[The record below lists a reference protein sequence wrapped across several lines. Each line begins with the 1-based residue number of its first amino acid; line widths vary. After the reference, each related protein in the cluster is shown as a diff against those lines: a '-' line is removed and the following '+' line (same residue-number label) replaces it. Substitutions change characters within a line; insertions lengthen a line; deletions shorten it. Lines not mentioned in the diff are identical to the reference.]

1 MLGSLYVFKFV
12 LKDFFFL
19 LVLPCL
25 FYAFKF
31 MTFTLLYLKS
41 QFHSCL
47 FNHSNT
53 VNLSF
58 IGKNKNTF
66 LRYNEA
72 DEDFKPLEI
81 DY

>member
-1 MLGSLYVFKFV
+1 
-12 LKDFFFL
+12 
-19 LVLPCL
+19 
-25 FYAFKF
+25 

-53 VNLSF
+53 VNLRF
-58 IGKNKNTF
+58 IGKNKNTC
-66 LRYNEA
+66 LKYSEA

-81 DY
+81 VYWAETDVL

>member
-1 MLGSLYVFKFV
+1 
-12 LKDFFFL
+12 
-19 LVLPCL
+19 
-25 FYAFKF
+25 

-41 QFHSCL
+41 QFHSCI